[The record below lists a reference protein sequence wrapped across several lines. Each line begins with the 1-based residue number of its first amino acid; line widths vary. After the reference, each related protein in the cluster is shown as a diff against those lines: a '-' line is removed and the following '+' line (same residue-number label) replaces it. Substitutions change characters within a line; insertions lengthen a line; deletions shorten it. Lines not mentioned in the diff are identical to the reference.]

1 MRFQTRS
8 FRGCWALGAIAILAG
23 CAVNPATGAREL
35 MLVSE
40 SQEIQMGA
48 QSDPAV
54 IAQFGLYPDSSIQQ
68 YVRGIGDRLAATS
81 ERPHLPWT
89 FRVVDD
95 PLVNAFALPG
105 GYIYITRGIMGYFNS
120 EAELVSVVG
129 HEIGHVTARHS
140 AHQMSQQQLAQI
152 GLVAGAVLVPEVQD
166 YLGIGAAGLQ
176 LLFLKFSRDDEREA
190 DDLGLRYMVRGN
202 YDPREMPNVFA
213 MLGRVSAASGAE
225 RGLSWLSTHPE
236 PEDRQQRIAEHL
248 DTITVSPTATV
259 NRDGYL
265 LRLHDMKYGQDPREG
280 FFREQLFLHPD
291 LRFRMEFPAGWN
303 ARNMKQGVVA
313 RSPQE
318 DAILQLTLAQ
328 EASALAAAQGFAAQE
343 GVTAGSPQSH
353 DVNGYT
359 AASLTFTA
367 ATEQLT
373 LRGLATYIEYDGRVY
388 QLLGFAP
395 ETSWRTYDG
404 AFRQSFSTFNR
415 LTDASALA
423 VQPLRFSI
431 IRLDRAMTLAQFN
444 QRYPSQVSVE
454 TLALLNGVDIGTTM
468 PRGTVV
474 KRVVGGPLP

>member
-1 MRFQTRS
+1 MRSQIGS
-8 FRGCWALGAIAILAG
+8 VRGWGSIAAIATLAG
-23 CAVNPATGAREL
+23 CAVNPATGAREF

-68 YVRGIGDRLAATS
+68 YVRGIGDGLAARS
-81 ERPHLPWT
+81 ERPQLPWT

-152 GLVAGAVLVPEVQD
+152 GLVAGAVLVPEVQE
-166 YLGIGAAGLQ
+166 YLGIGAAALQ

-190 DDLGLRYMVRGN
+190 DDLGLRYMVRGD
-202 YDPREMPNVFA
+202 YDAREMPKVFA

-236 PEDRQQRIAEHL
+236 PEDREQRIAERL
-248 DTITVSPTATV
+248 DTIPVSPSATV
-259 NRDGYL
+259 NRDGYM
-265 LRLHDMKYGQDPREG
+265 LRLHDMKYGVDPREG
-280 FFREQLFLHPD
+280 FFREQRFLHPD
-291 LRFRMEFPAGWN
+291 LRFRMDFPAGWN
-303 ARNMKQGVVA
+303 TRNMKQGVVGQ
-313 RSPQE
+313 SPQE

-328 EASALAAAQGFAAQE
+328 EASALAAAQSFAVQE
-343 GVTAGSPQSH
+343 GVTAASPQSH
-353 DVNGYT
+353 DVNGYP
-359 AASLTFTA
+359 AASLSFAA

-373 LRGLATYIEYDGRVY
+373 LRGLATYVEYGGLVY
-388 QLLGFAP
+388 QLLGFTP
-395 ETSWRTYDG
+395 EASWGTYDG
-404 AFRQSFSTFNR
+404 VFRQSFSSFDR

-431 IRLDRAMTLAQFN
+431 IRTDRAMTLAQFN
-444 QRYPSQVSVE
+444 QRYRSQVSLE
-454 TLALLNGVDIGTTM
+454 TLALLNGVDSGTTI
-468 PRGTVV
+468 PRGTLV